1 MATTLYCNEAAPTT
15 SPTAGEKSSTLPVGG
30 SNSDS
35 GSGTE
40 RSLSTSRGSGQQ
52 TLNWTTAAST
62 AQQSYYLRR
71 FSSPALAAQTISSG
85 SWSYYFIAAESNA
98 AANIYH
104 RLSVYVWRPGTSSVV
119 GFVYDATADLGVE
132 VNNTGQSGT
141 FSGSS
146 VTAQDG
152 DILVCELWAVATQS
166 MATSYTGTIY
176 YDAYASGGGANDL
189 RITTPSAVNLSWYTA
204 STYTNTH
211 TTDAILKGTLTKTHT
226 TDAVLKGSVTK
237 SHTTDAYLASRST
250 KAHTTDALLL
260 ARLTKTHT
268 TDAALKGTVT
278 KTHTTDARLFARL
291 TKTHTTDAL
300 LLARLTKAHTTD
312 AALRGTLTRTHTTD
326 AALRAALTRTHTTD
340 ARLFARLTK
349 THSTDAF
356 LAAAAGATTK
366 FHTTDALLRATL
378 TKSHTTDARLFARLT
393 QSHTTNFVL
402 RATSTR
408 AHTTDAYI
416 VPGPL
421 WTPITT
427 AGSWAPQSATS
438 GAWTPVTPSTPGWTP
453 EGA

>member
-250 KAHTTDALLL
+250 KAHTTDA
-260 ARLTKTHT
+260 
-268 TDAALKGTVT
+268 
-278 KTHTTDARLFARL
+278 RLFARL

>member
-152 DILVCELWAVATQS
+152 DILVCELWAVATAS

-250 KAHTTDALLL
+250 KA
-260 ARLTKTHT
+260 
-268 TDAALKGTVT
+268 
-278 KTHTTDARLFARL
+278 HTTDARLFARL